1 MNPDDEKRLH
11 PYALERFNKWRTDIL
26 SSIPQLG
33 ELNAD
38 EIEADVNTYLA
49 DCEKARLAKH
59 RAEIVEW
66 LKRCLDIGGDY
77 LPSPYDT
84 HVVDHMLGIKS
95 LLREVYDRK
104 EAKKKEEQ
112 RKRECEKRWQAA
124 FEALAPPLDN
134 AKIYLSN
141 EEHQRFEGSFFGA
154 VNARLEK
161 GEKYSTDARASEYC
175 RLCAV
180 IRERCEERQRKEAAE
195 SESWRYNRTLIDE
208 IEKLKSGL
216 YHQPQ
221 NIEDCFE
228 RSVVD
233 SRFTGQRFV
242 ELLSAEERASLRARI
257 DRIARDKLQELVS
270 GALTDCINCELN
282 TFLFLLPS
290 ADYSF
295 EGVPCLDF
303 ILDAFAVVETRVW
316 LRPAQKRFGNYV
328 FTLPLTEHKCGSCGS
343 YFKMLEEP
351 ELLGYHYV
359 VLTPADTG
367 IYLFWQRVPLVL
379 IRGLMLG
386 DAEPV
391 GTVIIRASEGETE
404 YRVKNFKMEVTIPD
418 SFASYMIDIGGI
430 DGMETLGILSE
441 KLTDHVRSKLSE
453 LETSNGRE
461 MVRDGQARAFTTERL
476 ISSLTGLGVPKK
488 YAEMVT
494 GLIPTGLSLEE
505 TIKLAMQKYTEILD
519 GKNNEE

>member
-49 DCEKARLAKH
+49 DCEMARLAKC
-59 RAEIVEW
+59 RAEILDW
-66 LKRCLDIGGDY
+66 LRACLDIADNF
-77 LPSPYDT
+77 SPYP
-84 HVVDHMLGIKS
+84 
-95 LLREVYDRK
+95 YDRDVIDPMLEIKLLLQKVYSCK
-104 EAKKKEEQ
+104 EAKVNEEKE
-112 RKRECEKRWQAA
+112 KRDYEKRWQAA
-124 FEALAPPLDN
+124 FRALAPPLKG
-134 AKIYLSN
+134 AKIYLSS
-141 EEHQRFEGSFFGA
+141 EEYVYFEGSIFGA
-154 VNARLEK
+154 VNASLEK
-161 GEKYSTDARASEYC
+161 GEKYSSDERASEYC

-180 IRERCEERQRKEAAE
+180 IRERHEECQRKKAAE
-195 SESWRYNRTLIDE
+195 SESWHDNRTLIDE

-221 NIEDCFE
+221 KIEDCFE
-228 RSVVD
+228 RNVVD
-233 SRFTGQRFV
+233 LRFTGQRFV
-242 ELLSAEERASLRARI
+242 ELLSAKERASLRARI

-303 ILDAFAVVETRVW
+303 ILDAFAVVETEVW
-316 LRPAQKRFGNYV
+316 LRPARKRFGNYL
-328 FTLPLTEHKCGSCGS
+328 FTLPLMEHKCGSCGS

-367 IYLFWQRVPLVL
+367 ICLFWQRVPLVL
-379 IRGLMLG
+379 IKGLMLG

-404 YRVKNFKMEVTIPD
+404 YRVENFKMEVTIPD

-461 MVRDGQARAFTTERL
+461 MVRDGQARAFTAERL

-505 TIKLAMQKYTEILD
+505 AIKLAMQKYTEILD